1 MDGWGR
7 ADPAGVWLEA
17 AGSGNRGSVAV
28 GGSLGRPIGLATSS
42 SPPPPRGVGGWIRL
56 EGGARRPALA
66 TQAAGFGGVGRRRRR

>member
-42 SPPPPRGVGGWIRL
+42 SPPLLV
-56 EGGARRPALA
+56 A
-66 TQAAGFGGVGRRRRR
+66 